1 MEMDCLEFKSEPVPN
16 QFGIPVLRL
25 EFDQFEI
32 TVLRPERPISTN
44 LLPT

>member
-16 QFGIPVLRL
+16 QFGIPVL

-32 TVLRPERPISTN
+32 TVLRPERPLSTN